1 MGRLQCVIF
10 SPEDLLLIK
19 EGPAFRRRF
28 LDMLISQI
36 EPAYFTALQL
46 YQRALDQRNALL
58 REEKRSG
65 RMDTVLLAIRSL
77 FLMTRKELC
86 HAKTHNPITRISSAI
101 AEGLHKIGLVPAK
114 LIHPRAPDDERYG
127 TYLTN
132 AISFGLLLTA
142 AGIVVGMLYV
152 FIRMG
157 H

>member
-1 MGRLQCVIF
+1 MFSFFDHLPDSRLIREWIPKGVTAVF
-10 SPEDLLLIK
+10 S
-19 EGPAFRRRF
+19 F
-28 LDMLISQI
+28 LDHLPESWFFMKFLPGVCLTI
-36 EPAYFTALQL
+36 
-46 YQRALDQRNALL
+46 
-58 REEKRSG
+58 G
-65 RMDTVLLAIRSL
+65 RVFDGLMDTVLLAIRSL
-77 FLMTRKELC
+77 FLMNRKDLQ
-86 HAKTHNPITRISSAI
+86 HAKTHNPITRLSSAI
-101 AEGLHKIGLVPAK
+101 AEGLYKIGLVPAK

>member
-1 MGRLQCVIF
+1 MADLLQAGETL
-10 SPEDLLLIK
+10 EDLQLNGLRLIQK
-19 EGPAFRRRF
+19 KDAFRF
-28 LDMLISQI
+28 
-36 EPAYFTALQL
+36 
-46 YQRALDQRNALL
+46 
-58 REEKRSG
+58 G
-65 RMDTVLLAIRSL
+65 MDTVLLAVRSL
-77 FLMTRKELC
+77 FLMNRKDLR
-86 HAKTHNPITRISSAI
+86 HAKTHNPITRLSFAI

-142 AGIVVGMLYV
+142 AGIVVGMLYM